1 MIPDRKDYH
10 ELSDKLR
17 GQIIG
22 ATINLELVIEQFIA
36 LYFCS
41 NDIKKT
47 KEFIKLIFKENTG
60 FGRKIELL
68 EYILSNEDKELL
80 IVHPNVLRNI
90 KTIVEYRNN
99 LAHRYLDT
107 TRNSIDRA
115 KPNNSIILMNL
126 KTSKETSYTSDEIKE
141 ILELTYYCTNILMY
155 WHHSETVFPL

>member
-1 MIPDRKDYH
+1 MISDRKDYH

-41 NDIKKT
+41 HDIK
-47 KEFIKLIFKENTG
+47 
-60 FGRKIELL
+60 
-68 EYILSNEDKELL
+68 
-80 IVHPNVLRNI
+80 
-90 KTIVEYRNN
+90 
-99 LAHRYLDT
+99 
-107 TRNSIDRA
+107 
-115 KPNNSIILMNL
+115 

-155 WHHSETVFPL
+155 WHHSENGFRL